1 LIVYSADQGFG
12 MGEHGFRTKLAPY
25 DATYRS
31 PLIVSM
37 PGRVAP
43 GQVCAAPVNGADLVA
58 TFCAFA
64 GVSVPWKLHGRDL
77 SPLLR
82 EPATPWPHPCLYE
95 FTGDRYGS
103 DVARTVRE
111 DPAGATYH
119 HVPWYTALVRD
130 GWKYIRYLE
139 PGAGEELYDLRGDP
153 AELVNLAG
161 APAQSA
167 RLAEWR
173 AALGA
178 ELRRT
183 EAGFGE
189 ESR

>member
-1 LIVYSADQGFG
+1 
-12 MGEHGFRTKLAPY
+12 MGEHGFRSKLAPY

-37 PGRVAP
+37 PGRVAA
-43 GQVCAAPVNGADLVA
+43 GQVCAAPVNSADLVA

-64 GVSVPWKLHGRDL
+64 GVAVPWKMHGHDL

-82 EPATPWPHPCLYE
+82 EPGAPWPHACLYE
-95 FTGDRYGS
+95 FTGDRYGA

-111 DPAGATYH
+111 QPGAAAYH
-119 HVPWYTALVRD
+119 EVPWYTALVRD

-139 PGAGEELYDLRGDP
+139 PSAGEELYDLRRDP
-153 AELVNLAG
+153 EELANLAR
-161 APAQSA
+161 ASEQAA
-167 RLAEWR
+167 RLTELREAMR
-173 AALGA
+173 A

-189 ESR
+189 KAE